1 MVDLHAGSRCS
12 NRLQNFAALG
22 QQFVTAAPFSGVTG
36 FPRHPAGLF
45 SMHPLDAA
53 KCVESTGGDLERAAV
68 RKEQMDQASWKA
80 ARNLQLRQSAAKEQ
94 NLVNKASRTRKR

>member
-1 MVDLHAGSRCS
+1 MPIKVLESASELCGLGPAICNGGAVFRCHRFPTPPSR
-12 NRLQNFAALG
+12 
-22 QQFVTAAPFSGVTG
+22 P
-36 FPRHPAGLF
+36 LF